1 MKTSLRNLVA
11 TLALAW
17 CGLGGAWCGLG
28 GSATDGPQAKPETAD
43 VAVTIRIDAAKTKGE
58 MRPVWRFF
66 GHDEP
71 NYTYMKDGKKL
82 LSQLAA
88 LSPATVYVR
97 IHNLLT
103 SGDGTPALKWGSTG
117 AYTEDK
123 EGRPRYDW
131 KIVDRIFDT
140 YLERGIKPYVQIGFM
155 PEALSIKPKPYQHEW
170 EPGKNKPLATG
181 WAYPPKDYD
190 KWAELVYQWDKHC
203 VDKYGRAEV
212 EGWYW
217 EVWNEPN
224 IFYWRGKPEEYH
236 KLYDYSVDA
245 VKRALP
251 SARVGGPESAGAGKF
266 LRDFL
271 EHCLRGKN
279 YATGK
284 QGAPLDFIAFHG
296 KGNPRVVDKHVQMGL
311 ANQLQDV
318 NRGFEIIASFPEL
331 RKKPIVIGEFDPD
344 GCAACPA
351 TLYPQNAYR
360 NGTLYASNTAA
371 SFARTYELADK
382 HGVNLEGVLTWA
394 FEFEDQPYFAGFRV
408 LASNGI
414 ELPVLN
420 LFRMFGLMGGQRLAV
435 ESTGDAGVDTL
446 RQKGVRGKPDV
457 HALASL
463 QDGKLCVLTW
473 NYHDDDVPGPTAAV
487 ELSLSGLPGTKGPVL
502 LQHYRIDDRHS
513 NAFTAWKRMGSPQKP
528 TAKQYAE
535 LQGAAQLALLTSPE
549 WLRTEGGK
557 RTLRLKLPRQAV
569 SLLVFTWEAKSK

>member
-1 MKTSLRNLVA
+1 MITTLRNLVA
-11 TLALAW
+11 TVALAW
-17 CGLGGAWCGLG
+17 CGVDA
-28 GSATDGPQAKPETAD
+28 AAEPPARAETAD
-43 VAVTIRIDAAKTKGE
+43 VPVTISIDAAKTKGE
-58 MRPVWRFF
+58 MRPVWRYF
-66 GHDEP
+66 GYDEP

-82 LSQLAA
+82 LSQLSA
-88 LSPATVYVR
+88 LSPGTVYVR
-97 IHNLLT
+97 THNLLT
-103 SGDGTPALKWGSTG
+103 SGDGTPALKWGSTN
-117 AYTEDK
+117 AYTEDP

-140 YLERGIKPYVQIGFM
+140 YVERGLKPYVQIGFM
-155 PEALSIKPKPYQHEW
+155 PEALSTKPKPYQHEW

-190 KWAELVYQWDKHC
+190 KWGELVYQWVTHC
-203 VDKYGRAEV
+203 VDKYGKAEV

-224 IFYWRGKPEEYH
+224 IFYWKGTPEEYY
-236 KLYDYSVDA
+236 KLYDYAADA

-251 SARVGGPESAGAGKF
+251 TARVGGPETAGAGKF

-279 YATGK
+279 HATGK
-284 QGAPLDFIAFHG
+284 QGAPLDFIAFHA
-296 KGNPRVVDKHVQMGL
+296 KGNPKVVDKHVQMGL
-311 ANQLQDV
+311 SNQLQDV
-318 NRGFEIIASFPEL
+318 NRGFEIVASFPEL

-344 GCAACPA
+344 GCAACPVA
-351 TLYPQNAYR
+351 FYPQNAYR

-408 LASNGI
+408 LSTNGI

-420 LFRMFGLMGGQRLAV
+420 VFRMFGQMGGRRLAV
-435 ESTGDAGVDTL
+435 ESTGDAGVDAV
-446 RQKGVRGKPDV
+446 REKGVRGKPDM

-487 ELSLSGLPGTKGPVL
+487 ELSLSGLPVTKGPVL
-502 LQHYRIDDRHS
+502 LHHYRIDERHS
-513 NAFTAWKRMGSPQKP
+513 NAFTAWKRLGSPQKP
-528 TAKQYAE
+528 TAEQVAE
-535 LQGAAQLALLTSPE
+535 LQESAQLALLTSPE
-549 WLRTEGGK
+549 WLRTEDGK
-557 RTLRLKLPRQAV
+557 LTLRLRLPRQAV
-569 SLLVFTWEAKSK
+569 SLLVFSWEAKSK

>member
-1 MKTSLRNLVA
+1 VA
-11 TLALAW
+11 TVALAC

-88 LSPATVYVR
+88 LSPTTVYVR
-97 IHNLLT
+97 THNLLT

-117 AYTEDK
+117 AYSEDK

-155 PEALSIKPKPYQHEW
+155 PEALSVKPKPYQHEW
-170 EPGKNKPLATG
+170 EPGKNKPLSTG

-190 KWAELVYQWDKHC
+190 KWAELVYQWVKHC

-212 EGWYW
+212 ERWYW

-236 KLYDYSVDA
+236 KLYDYAAGA

-296 KGNPRVVDKHVQMGL
+296 KGNPRVVDKHVRMGL
-311 ANQLQDV
+311 ANQLQDA
-318 NRGFEIIASFPEL
+318 NRGFEIVASFPEL
-331 RKKPIVIGEFDPD
+331 RKTPIVIGEFDPD

-371 SFARTYELADK
+371 SFSRAYELADK

-408 LASNGI
+408 LASNGL

-420 LFRMFGLMGGQRLAV
+420 VFRMFGQMGGQRLAV
-435 ESTGDAGVDTL
+435 ESTGDAGADAI

-463 QDGKLCVLTW
+463 RDGKLCVLVW
-473 NYHDDDVPGPTAAV
+473 NYHDDDVPGPAAAV
-487 ELSLSGLPGTKGPVL
+487 DLSLRGLPETKGPVL

-513 NAFTAWKRMGSPQKP
+513 NSFTAWQRMGSPQKP

-535 LQGAAQLALLTSPE
+535 LQDAAQLALLTSPE

-557 RTLRLKLPRQAV
+557 LTLRLKLPRQAV
-569 SLLVFTWEAKSK
+569 SLLVFTWEARSK